1 MKKKKTHTLKPLLV
15 YLLCQYIL
23 RKKAKPVSKK
33 DIGSKRIKNLFN
45 RMVATCEK
53 ELGVGLA
60 APQIGVSEQLFV
72 IYQRPTKRRP
82 DLPVFGPEAI
92 INPKIIGVSKKIKKA
107 YEGCLSIP
115 GILGNTPRYVE
126 ILVEYTNLEGDR
138 VTMEL
143 KDFLARV
150 FQHEYDH
157 LHGTVYLDRITGKD
171 IITEKEYMKLITKK

>member
-1 MKKKKTHTLKPLLV
+1 MKKKKIQLKSLPI
-15 YLLCQYIL
+15 YLLGQNIL

-33 DIGSKRIKNLFN
+33 DIASKRVKILFN
-45 RMVATCEK
+45 RMIATCEK

-60 APQIGVSEQLFV
+60 APQVGVSEQMFV

-82 DLPVFGPEAI
+82 DIPVFGPEAV
-92 INPKIIGVSKKIKKA
+92 INPKIIGVSKRIKKA

-126 ILVEYTNLEGDR
+126 ILAEYTNLEGDKVR
-138 VTMEL
+138 IEL

-150 FQHEYDH
+150 FQHEFDH
-157 LHGTVYLDRITGKD
+157 LNGVVYLDRITGKD

>member
-1 MKKKKTHTLKPLLV
+1 MKKKITKKNKPLPIT
-15 YLLCQYIL
+15 LLGQSIL
-23 RKKAKPVSKK
+23 RKKAKAVSKK
-33 DIGSKRIKNLFN
+33 DLGSKRIKDLFN
-45 RMVATCEK
+45 RMVVTCET
-53 ELGVGLA
+53 EMGVGLA
-60 APQIGVSEQLFV
+60 APQVGVSEQMFV

-82 DLPVFGPEAI
+82 NLPVFGPEAV

-115 GILGNTPRYVE
+115 GILGNTPRYTE
-126 ILVEYTNLEGDR
+126 ILAEYTNLEGDR
-138 VTMEL
+138 VTVEL

-157 LHGTVYLDRITGKD
+157 LNGIVYLDRISGKD